1 MSVSNIKSAKKALHL
16 QGRWVNDEHTVR
28 SVLDSQGNPLGVI
41 RKLEEGG
48 YRVYRHKDGKI
59 RDKESLDD
67 AFRTLARAN

>member
-1 MSVSNIKSAKKALHL
+1 M
-16 QGRWVNDEHTVR
+16 NDEHTVR